1 MYGVKQHHLLIIFAL
16 AVIGVTLWFFFFSSQ
31 AR

>member
-1 MYGVKQHHLLIIFAL
+1 MFGVKQHHLLIVATL
-16 AVIGVTLWFFFFSSQ
+16 VVIGVTLWFFVFSSQ

>member
-1 MYGVKQHHLLIIFAL
+1 MFGVKQHHLLIL
-16 AVIGVTLWFFFFSSQ
+16 VVLVVIGVTLWFFIFSSQ